1 MSHFSNR
8 QQKHLKHKTNKVCF
22 IIITA
27 GVPPVGVRAPG
38 GRNVFHIHGDL
49 ILEVYGGQK

>member
-8 QQKHLKHKTNKVCF
+8 QQKHLKHKTNKICF